1 MVRRLRDPRAG
12 LVATAFVAL
21 LMLTPTAIEY
31 AVMLAGI
38 RATGIG

>member
-1 MVRRLRDPRAG
+1 MVRHLRHPRAG

-21 LMLTPTAIEY
+21 LMLMPTAIEY

-38 RATGIG
+38 SASGLD